1 MRNDLDQDGS
11 GTPASGGAKKPY
23 RTPRLVTHG
32 DLRKL
37 ALGGGGKKNDGKKK
51 PRSKGRGGSSDDDD

>member
-1 MRNDLDQDGS
+1 MRKDTEQDGPRAPV
-11 GTPASGGAKKPY
+11 TASAKKPY

-37 ALGGGGKKNDGKKK
+37 ALGTGGKRGDGKGKAS
-51 PRSKGRGGSSDDDD
+51 SKQ

>member
-1 MRNDLDQDGS
+1 MRKDTEQNGPRD
-11 GTPASGGAKKPY
+11 PATGGAKKLY

-37 ALGGGGKKNDGKKK
+37 ALGTGGRRGDGKGKASSKK
-51 PRSKGRGGSSDDDD
+51 

>member
-1 MRNDLDQDGS
+1 MRKDSEQAGP
-11 GTPASGGAKKPY
+11 PAAKKPY

-37 ALGGGGKKNDGKKK
+37 ALGSGGLRSDGKGKPKSKK
-51 PRSKGRGGSSDDDD
+51 